1 MSLFDG
7 KDISQAITFSARGP
21 DIAIIGFFLRWKCQ
35 RLGESENEK
44 TKKWEGPEEAER
56 RGSVSTKTPLKKK
69 KKKVS
74 GKPSQLSLFASVY
87 KEKFNIGVTQKNC
100 PNQEK
105 SLMWSC
111 FNGSPSTSNFKES
124 RKTKR
129 LKTNSTKGAGFPQ
142 RSAQNLNPTQSEGIP
157 PGKCPNSP

>member
-7 KDISQAITFSARGP
+7 KDISQATTFSARGP

-69 KKKVS
+69 GLWEALTTTVIIRQCVQRKVQHWGHTEIS
-74 GKPSQLSLFASVY
+74 
-87 KEKFNIGVTQKNC
+87 
-100 PNQEK
+100 
-105 SLMWSC
+105 
-111 FNGSPSTSNFKES
+111 
-124 RKTKR
+124 
-129 LKTNSTKGAGFPQ
+129 
-142 RSAQNLNPTQSEGIP
+142 
-157 PGKCPNSP
+157 